1 MIVPDSDDWPRR
13 TAYQRARH
21 SYADNETGSMTRAM
35 AETERRRNKQ
45 LAFNEENNITPK
57 GIHKSVQDILEG
69 ARRMPTKAEAASRD
83 RGGRSSRC
91 AGSPSHPCGAGSQD
105 ADMGK
110 NARARQN
117 LEFEEAAALRDEV
130 AELKQ
135 VAFAG

>member
-1 MIVPDSDDWPRR
+1 
-13 TAYQRARH
+13 
-21 SYADNETGSMTRAM
+21 MTRAL

-45 LAFNEENNITPK
+45 LAFNEANGITPK

-69 ARRMPTKAEAASRD
+69 ARRMPTKAKGGKSRAAGD
-83 RGGRSSRC
+83 RAVLSAEVGNLTPAALGRKI
-91 AGSPSHPCGAGSQD
+91 
-105 ADMGK
+105 ADMEQRMFEHAK
-110 NARARQN
+110 N